1 MTAFRILVVDDDPD
15 IARGTRWV
23 LEKVGYALVRAL
35 TGWKAAALSANHPV
49 DDDLILAAMVMD
61 LSLPAKC
68 QGGHCLSLKYRV
80 AVSGIVT
87 A

>member
-1 MTAFRILVVDDDPD
+1 MPITPQIVDLQVGV
-15 IARGTRWV
+15 RGGS
-23 LEKVGYALVRAL
+23 EVR
-35 TGWKAAALSANHPV
+35 
-49 DDDLILAAMVMD
+49 MVMD